1 MIMLRILTLV
11 CAVIVVIVLGALP
24 AAARADTDRAD
35 GYGIGFLGGM
45 LLPLGATGDTH
56 ERALA
61 AGLRMGYTGRSGLG
75 LDLAIE
81 YSPLPLRAADAAGVS
96 ETQFATAGL
105 MPRFTLGKRRL
116 RGWLGAGGGL
126 ALQYDTLTDGSTQ
139 MLYEPAGMGA
149 VALELHVLTG
159 VGLVAMGSYTRTFGD
174 LAYEYITATG
184 GLLLTFR

>member
-1 MIMLRILTLV
+1 MIMLRILTLA
-11 CAVIVVIVLGALP
+11 CALLLGALP
-24 AAARADTDRAD
+24 AVAQAEKPRAA

-45 LLPLGATGDTH
+45 LLPMGATGETH

-81 YSPLPLRAADAAGVS
+81 YSPLPLQDAEAAGIA
-96 ETQFATAGL
+96 ERHFATVGL
-105 MPRFTLGKRRL
+105 MPRFTLGNRVRV
-116 RGWLGAGGGL
+116 WVGAGGGL
-126 ALQYDTLTDGSTQ
+126 ALQYDTLSDGSTE

-149 VALELHVLTG
+149 VAVELHVLTG
-159 VGLVAMGSYTRTFGD
+159 IGLVAMGSYTRTFGD
-174 LAYEYITATG
+174 MAYEYVTATG